1 MRMRLR
7 PAICGILAVVAFAAA
22 APAQLA
28 GTTEIITGVVTNP
41 EGQPIEGAR
50 VEVTATESQITRR
63 FTTDA
68 RGRFTILFPDG
79 GGQYRIEVRAL
90 GMAPYAAMLAR
101 QGEEDRIVTT
111 IQLSSTPAVLQRVVT
126 RAPQRTPPANVG
138 RPEPGNVERQLTPE
152 QLARLPI
159 DASDIAEIAS
169 LAPGVV
175 TVPGTDSTAAG
186 FSVAGQRPD
195 QNAVTLDGAQF
206 GGSTIPSEALRVTR
220 VITSSYDVGRGQFTG
235 GQVASTTRSGTN
247 RVQGTFTYGM
257 RDPSLQWED
266 DSFGSLGRG
275 YKQHTL
281 SGGLGGPLK
290 RNRLFAFGSF
300 QLRRRTDPLESLAS
314 ADAAALERFGA
325 AADSVERFLEA
336 LSRFGLPPSV
346 PGLPGRRTND
356 DVTLLGRMDWTLSDA
371 HSVTLRGDLRIG
383 DQTGGRIGPLSV
395 PHVGGDTRTGG
406 TGLML
411 SARSQL
417 GATLINEA
425 RIYWATDERDA
436 SPYLDLPHG
445 RVRVASL
452 LDDGTRSVSV
462 LEFGGNTALP
472 QTARN
477 SSLEISDEASWVQP
491 GGAHRVKLGLSMQRI
506 GYDELTISNRGGTFT
521 FPSLADFD
529 SARASSF
536 TRTLTAR
543 ARKGGLLAPALYVG
557 DIWRARRGLQ
567 IDAGIR
573 LESSRPQGA
582 PDYNRAVDSVFSR
595 RTDRLPDELALSP
608 RIGFSYTPPAV
619 GGLPRYLVRGG
630 IGDFRGRL
638 PVTMFAAALDATGL
652 AGGQAQL
659 ICVGAAVPT
668 PDWDAFRIGGE
679 IPGTCADG
687 APPQLVTDRRAVTTF
702 SESFGAARVVRAS
715 LGLQRRFGDRFTL
728 GLDGLVSWG
737 REQPAATDL
746 NLVATPRFVVANES
760 SRPVY
765 VPPSAI
771 VPRTGAI
778 SLSASRRDTSFAQVF
793 EIGSA
798 LQSRTVQLTLSG
810 GGLTIKGLAFNGSY
824 SWTMARD
831 QSSFAC
837 CTAQQAFASSTT
849 SGDPAR
855 REWARSDLERR
866 HSVTATATYPVTAWL
881 EVTSIGRV
889 ISGTPYTP
897 MVGGDVNGDGARNDR
912 AFVVDPDASD
922 ERQLITGMRALLD
935 GAPERARRCLTR
947 QLGAIAGRGSCT
959 GPWTTALDL
968 QANMRPNGFGLS
980 RRLTIS
986 LITVNTLPGID
997 RLLHGER
1004 GARGWGVTRRPDNT
1018 LLYVRGFDPVTNR
1031 FRYEVNGRFGD
1042 DRGTR
1047 LVSRAPFMLALQMR
1061 MSVGP
1066 DPARERLGQLFGAG
1080 GARARAP
1087 RRGAAGAGAG
1097 GRGGGGA
1104 AVGGLANAAER
1115 GADVARM
1122 FSRMIPNPLLRILA
1136 MRDSLGLT
1144 PSQDTLLLAVN
1155 ERYVAR
1161 IDTIAGQ
1168 VAEAVRRAGE
1178 NPDLP
1183 TLAAVV
1189 GPRLLEGR
1197 NAMMGSLEEAKRIL
1211 TPAQWALLPP
1221 AVRDPTRA
1229 APRAPVP

>member
-1 MRMRLR
+1 MRMHVRAALF
-7 PAICGILAVVAFAAA
+7 GMLAVAAIA
-22 APAQLA
+22 AIVPAQLA
-28 GTTEIITGVVTNP
+28 GTTEIITGVVTNA
-41 EGQPIEGAR
+41 EGQPVEGAR
-50 VEVTATESQITRR
+50 VEVTSTESQVTRR

-79 GGQYRIEVRAL
+79 GGQYQIVVRAL
-90 GMAPYAAMLAR
+90 GMAPYTAMLAR

-111 IQLSSTPAVLQRVVT
+111 IQLSTTASVLQRVVT
-126 RAPQRTPPANVG
+126 RAPQRTPSANVG
-138 RPEPGNVERQLTPE
+138 RPEPGNVERQLTPD
-152 QLARLPI
+152 QLSRLPI
-159 DASDIAEIAS
+159 DASDIADIAS

-175 TVPGTDSTAAG
+175 TIPGTDSTAAG

-220 VITSSYDVGRGQFTG
+220 VITGSYDVGRGQFTG

-257 RDPSLQWED
+257 RDPTLQWED
-266 DSFGSLGRG
+266 DRFGSMGRG
-275 YKQHTL
+275 YTQHTL
-281 SGGLGGPLK
+281 SGGLGGPLQ

-325 AADSVERFLEA
+325 SADSVARFLET
-336 LSRFGLPPSV
+336 LSRYGLPPSI
-346 PGLPGRRTND
+346 PGVPGRRTND

-371 HSVTLRGDLRIG
+371 HSVTLRGDVRIG

-406 TGLML
+406 TGLLL

-425 RIYWATDERDA
+425 RAYWARDDRDA
-436 SPYLDLPHG
+436 EPYLDLPHG

-452 LDDGTRSVSV
+452 LDDGTRAVSV

-506 GYDELTISNRGGTFT
+506 GYDELTISNRGGTYT
-521 FPSLADFD
+521 FPSLSDFD

-536 TRTLTAR
+536 TRTLTSR
-543 ARKGGLLAPALYVG
+543 ARTGALLAPAVYLG

-567 IDAGIR
+567 IDAGVR
-573 LESSRPQGA
+573 VESSHPQGSPA
-582 PDYNRAVDSVFSR
+582 YNRAVDSVFSR
-595 RTDRLPDELALSP
+595 RTDRLPDEIAISP
-608 RIGFSYTPPAV
+608 RVGFSYTPPAL
-619 GGLPRYLVRGG
+619 GRLPRYLVRGG

-652 AGGQAQL
+652 AGGQTQL

-668 PDWDAFRIGGE
+668 PDWDLFRIGGE
-679 IPGTCADG
+679 IPATCADG

-715 LGLQRRFGDRFTL
+715 LGVQRRVGDRFSL
-728 GLDGLVSWG
+728 GIDGLVSLG
-737 REQPAATDL
+737 RHQPAAIDL
-746 NLVATPRFVVANES
+746 NLLNTPRFLVANES
-760 SRPVY
+760 ARPVY
-765 VPPSAI
+765 VPTSAI

-798 LQSRTVQLTLSG
+798 LRSRTVQVTVTG

-837 CTAQQAFASSTT
+837 CTAQQAFAASTT
-849 SGDPAR
+849 SGDPGER
-855 REWARSDLERR
+855 LWARSDLERR
-866 HSVTATATYPVTAWL
+866 HAVTATATYPVTAWL

-889 ISGTPYTP
+889 ISGAPYTP
-897 MVGGDVNGDGARNDR
+897 MIGGDMNGDGARNDR
-912 AFVVDPDASD
+912 AFVFDPDVSD
-922 ERQLITGMRALLD
+922 DRQIITGMRALLD
-935 GAPERARRCLTR
+935 GAPDRARRCLAR
-947 QLGAIAGRGSCT
+947 QLGTIAGRGSCT

-968 QANMRPNGFGLS
+968 QANMRPNSFGLS

-986 LITVNTLPGID
+986 IITVNTLPGID

-1018 LLYVRGFDPVTNR
+1018 LLYVRGFDPVRNR

-1061 MSVGP
+1061 MTVGP

-1080 GARARAP
+1080 GARSRAP
-1087 RRGAAGAGAG
+1087 RRGAAATP
-1097 GRGGGGA
+1097 GRGGAG
-1104 AVGGLANAAER
+1104 VGGLANAAER
-1115 GADVARM
+1115 GADVARL
-1122 FSRMIPNPLLRILA
+1122 FSRMIPNPLLRILS

-1144 PSQDTLLLAVN
+1144 AAQDTLLLAVN

-1161 IDTIAGQ
+1161 IDTIARQ
-1168 VAEAVRRAGE
+1168 VAEAVRKAGD

-1189 GPRLLEGR
+1189 GPQLLEGR
-1197 NAMMGSLEEAKRIL
+1197 RAMMASLEEAKGIL
-1211 TPAQWALLPP
+1211 TRDQWGLLPP
-1221 AVRDPTRA
+1221 AVRDPARA